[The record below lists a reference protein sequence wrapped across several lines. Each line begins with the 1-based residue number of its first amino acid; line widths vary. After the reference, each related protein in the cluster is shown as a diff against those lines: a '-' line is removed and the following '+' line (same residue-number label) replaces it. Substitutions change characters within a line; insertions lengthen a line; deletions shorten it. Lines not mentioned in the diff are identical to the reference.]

1 MAVPRSPM
9 PVFAEENLDSS
20 RLGLD
25 LSELGLDSSYFD
37 PDLG

>member
-1 MAVPRSPM
+1 ML
-9 PVFAEENLDSS
+9 VFAEENLDSS

-25 LSELGLDSSYFD
+25 FSESGLDSSYLD